1 MMKIPLISIVMP
13 VKNTSQFLRECLD
26 SIFSQTYTNW
36 ELLAVNDGST
46 DNSLAILNE
55 YAQKDN
61 RVKVFSNNGSGIIDA
76 LRLAYSN
83 SLAEMITR
91 MDSDDIMSLDKLEVM
106 SATLTVEG
114 KGNIALGLVKYFS
127 ESGVGDGFKRYEEWL
142 NSLTLSGNNFNE
154 IYKECVVPSPC
165 WMVYREDLE
174 KCGAFSSD
182 RYPEDY
188 DLTFRFYINGLKAI
202 PCDKVLHYWRDYPTR
217 TSRTDANYEDNTFI
231 EIKAHYFLE
240 QEYDTSKTLVLWGAG
255 GKGKAL
261 AQLLIKKDV
270 DFNWISDNPKKIGK
284 HIYDK
289 EMLAINKL
297 DNINNAQSIVTV
309 ANHKSQAEIRKYF
322 ESKGEV
328 SMSDYYFF
336 C

>member
-1 MMKIPLISIVMP
+1 MNDLLISVVMP
-13 VKNTSQFLRECLD
+13 VKNTAQYLNECLD
-26 SIFSQTYTNW
+26 SILKQSYTNW
-36 ELLAVNDGST
+36 ELLIVDDGST
-46 DNSLAILNE
+46 DESFNILKSYSDN
-55 YAQKDN
+55 DN
-61 RVKVFSNNGSGIIDA
+61 RITIFKNNGSGIIDA

-83 SLAEMITR
+83 SLGEMITR

-106 SATLTVEG
+106 STNLMGAG

-142 NSLTLSGNNFNE
+142 NGLTELGNNFNE

-165 WMVYREDLE
+165 WMLYREDLE
-174 KCGAFSSD
+174 KCVAFSSD

-188 DLTFRFYINGLKAI
+188 DLTFRFYINGLKPI
-202 PCDKVLHYWRDYPTR
+202 PCNKVLHYWRDYPTR
-217 TSRTDANYEDNTFI
+217 ASRTDANYADSTFI
-231 EIKAHYFLE
+231 EIKTHYFLE
-240 QEYDTSKTLVLWGAG
+240 QEYDENKNLVLWGAG

-261 AQLLIKKDV
+261 AQLLIKSGV
-270 DFNWISDNPKKIGK
+270 DFIWICDNPKKIGK

-289 EMLAINKL
+289 EILPINEL
-297 DNINNAQSIVTV
+297 DNINNTQSIVSV
-309 ANHKSQAEIRKYF
+309 ANPKSQLEIQKYF